1 MLIFYENKSAVWEL
15 SYTVGHAFTC
25 KFVLKSILFR
35 PVLKVVNPNL
45 WKSITTNLSNR
56 SVQFE

>member
-1 MLIFYENKSAVWEL
+1 MLIFYKNKSAVWEL
-15 SYTVGHAFTC
+15 SYTVGHAFIY

-35 PVLKVVNPNL
+35 RILKVVNPNL